1 MGGMVKKVTA
11 QKEGGMKKEIS
22 ICEICKSR
30 AENDEQKRK
39 ENWLEI
45 KGGTLHG
52 VSVWLEKPRFHKK
65 GVCDSFMLTVGWQS
79 RDYHFCSIKCLVKA
93 LRGKHSI

>member
-45 KGGTLHG
+45 TWGICVVRKAKIPQKGCM
-52 VSVWLEKPRFHKK
+52 RFLYAD
-65 GVCDSFMLTVGWQS
+65 CRMAIQRLSFLLYKMFG
-79 RDYHFCSIKCLVKA
+79 
-93 LRGKHSI
+93 